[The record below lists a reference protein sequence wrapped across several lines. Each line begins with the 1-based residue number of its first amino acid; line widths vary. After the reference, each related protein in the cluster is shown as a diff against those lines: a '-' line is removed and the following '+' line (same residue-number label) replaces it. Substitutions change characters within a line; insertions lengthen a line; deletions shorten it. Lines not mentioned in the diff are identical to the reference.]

1 MTNDFSC
8 YVSTGLLN
16 CSNRLEVKL
25 MQIELDEVKHIAT
38 LAKVRL
44 TDSDMKQMQAQLSDI
59 LDQFAVLNEVD
70 TKSAEA
76 FMQSENAQS
85 PIREDMMVESKDT
98 DVLLSNVPL
107 LENDLVR
114 VKSVLKSK
122 TSK

>member
-1 MTNDFSC
+1 
-8 YVSTGLLN
+8 
-16 CSNRLEVKL
+16 

-44 TDSDMKQMQAQLSDI
+44 TDTDMKQMQVQLSDI

-76 FMQSENAQS
+76 FMQSENVQS
-85 PIREDMMVESKDT
+85 PIREDMVVESKDT

-114 VKSVLKSK
+114 VKAVLKSN